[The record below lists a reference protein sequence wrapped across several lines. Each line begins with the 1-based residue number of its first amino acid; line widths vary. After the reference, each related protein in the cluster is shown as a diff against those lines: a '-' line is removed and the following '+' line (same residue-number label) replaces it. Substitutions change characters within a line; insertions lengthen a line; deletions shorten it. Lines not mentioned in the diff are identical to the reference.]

1 MKKII
6 ILFTSVIF
14 LGLGAYFF
22 VLKSA
27 PKKIEVDK
35 VEPKLENLMTTDEK
49 SFVSKTHRQSKDIE
63 QRRDNLKF
71 FIDSKMLLP
80 GGGIATNY
88 LESPETTEV
97 ATGHEML
104 SESSGLYLRNLEL
117 TDTKG
122 RFDSFYKETKKIFYD
137 KVQFSYRIDEQ
148 GNKFPVN
155 ASVDDLRII
164 RALLG
169 ASARFGAEDYSKE
182 IDMLAKNFMKTS
194 MDENI
199 LVDFYDVEQQKKSTN
214 TSLFYIDLKTLGYLY
229 KKYNVSADYL
239 QYHYSLIEK
248 GYLSDTFPFYQ
259 TRFNHKTNDYE
270 NTGTINVIESLLT
283 ILHLGEVGLQKQE
296 SLDFI
301 KDQVAKGTLFNSYDL
316 NGVPVDKNQ
325 SAAAYALAALIGVVT
340 NDQELYDSSILILN
354 NFQITDPT
362 SLFYGGFGNSRTK
375 EVFSYNNL
383 MALLAYDQ

>member
-35 VEPKLENLMTTDEK
+35 VEPKLEKLMTTDEK

-71 FIDSKMLLP
+71 FIDSKMLLS

-148 GNKFPVN
+148 GNKFSVN

-182 IDMLAKNFMKTS
+182 IDTLAKNFMKTS
-194 MDENI
+194 MDDNI
-199 LVDFYDVEQQKKSTN
+199 LIDFYDVEQQKKSTN